1 MENKDIRWKQRFEN
15 LQLAFEQLN
24 SFNKVEQ
31 LNDLEK
37 QGVIKAFE
45 YTFELSWKMLQDY
58 LQFLGFTDFIG
69 PRLVIEQAF
78 ALGLINDG
86 HEWLSML
93 KSRNLTSHTYNSQT
107 ADEILKAIKSNYI
120 SAFEQLITHFN
131 SIKTR

>member
-1 MENKDIRWKQRFEN
+1 M
-15 LQLAFEQLN
+15 
-24 SFNKVEQ
+24 
-31 LNDLEK
+31 
-37 QGVIKAFE
+37 IKAFE

-58 LQFLGFTDFIG
+58 LQFLGFTEFIG
-69 PRLVIEQAF
+69 PRPVIEQAF

-131 SIKTR
+131 SIKT